1 MDQMSKSG
9 GAAGTTWKGLA
20 WIGGALAAIAA
31 VVIGAVLAVFAAT
44 AVVILA
50 IMTSATLALAAA
62 AARASRKARTRPAEN
77 GVIEARNVGG
87 HHWVAYGWNERR

>member
-1 MDQMSKSG
+1 MDQMSTRG

-20 WIGGALAAIAA
+20 WIGGALAATAA
-31 VVIGAVLAVFAAT
+31 VVVGAVLAVFAAT

-50 IMTSATLALAAA
+50 IMTTATLGLAAM
-62 AARASRKARTRPAEN
+62 AARAGRKARARKADN